1 MNIIF
6 FQLLQT
12 SANCHLSGEGFPI
25 APANIVLVN
34 TPDNY
39 SGNTALGLMQYRH
52 GTTYNGGNAPTVSY
66 IAGGGTATIN
76 RCVFVPYQMSD
87 GIWRIKF
94 NIDVSLSATTRTAVT
109 VQINGITAATATQAV
124 VGFLTG
130 SVVPPRAVLGSASN
144 QITCDFASNIVDSI
158 RLSGD
163 LELASK
169 PTWAY

>member
-1 MNIIF
+1 MA
-6 FQLLQT
+6 LKAL
-12 SANCHLSGEGFPI
+12 AD
-25 APANIVLVN
+25 A
-34 TPDNY
+34 
-39 SGNTALGLMQYRH
+39 GNPTALDDVSATRFGLKQYVH
-52 GTTYNGGNAPTVSY
+52 GFSGGYKDGLAPTVSY

-94 NIDVSLSATTRTAVT
+94 NIDVSLSAATRTAVT

-130 SVVPPRAVLGSASN
+130 SVVPPRSVLGSASN
-144 QITCDFASNIVDSI
+144 QISCDFASNIVDSI

-163 LELASK
+163 VELASK